1 VFLHKLES
9 LDQPEGLINT
19 PTNGEIIDGHLPQ
32 NTIRIHDEETTES
45 DTSLFNKNS
54 VVPGDCLVKVRDQRV
69 LQSAQTSLLARL
81 LDPGQVGEMRVG
93 GDSDHLAVDA
103 FELFDPFGESDDF
116 SGADEGEIQR
126 IEIDDNIFT
135 LVILEGNFFELTVNH
150 SLSLESRSRLLNL
163 SSQERGG
170 AGEVARFYLRS
181 DS

>member
-1 VFLHKLES
+1 M
-9 LDQPEGLINT
+9 T
-19 PTNGEIIDGHLPQ
+19 LPQ

-45 DTSLFNKNS
+45 DTRLFNKNS

-103 FELFDPFGESDDF
+103 FELFDPLGESDDF

-135 LVILEGNFFELTVNH
+135 LRYKV
-150 SLSLESRSRLLNL
+150 
-163 SSQERGG
+163 
-170 AGEVARFYLRS
+170 
-181 DS
+181 